1 MKPPHFFEYSETL
14 EVKVAC
20 QFKFK
25 TFPFDKHHCDFNVID
40 TIYESSELV
49 LREPLGSNTIFNT
62 HTQKKER
69 KKKEKNPL
77 TFSVIFAKD
86 EMRTSLHGKPLYI
99 KTPRIPHDIEIK
111 VNPSST
117 FVHLDECFSVAGF
130 SLKLKRNTISL
141 LLCSFYVPTGAF
153 TTLSLI
159 SFLIHPDQ
167 VNSCIF

>member
-40 TIYESSELV
+40 TIYESSELI
-49 LREPLGSNTIFNT
+49 LREPLGSNTIFKT
-62 HTQKKER
+62 LKKV
-69 KKKEKNPL
+69 KKKRPL

-86 EMRTSLHGKPLYI
+86 EMHTTLYGNPLYI

-130 SLKLKRNTISL
+130 SLKLTRNTISL

-167 VNSCIF
+167 VPKSICII